1 MPLRL
6 KKRGD
11 IYHYSGT
18 VAGRRL
24 RGSTKTTLKDQAEF
38 IANEVERRYLQGH
51 RDPASVLTFAQAA
64 IQYRQIKGE
73 PRYLVLVEDYWKDK
87 LVKDI
92 TPGEVERAAHVLMPT
107 AKGSSRNRAVIAP
120 TLAVINNAAKR
131 GLCPRLKVERFP
143 VVAKRKEPATW
154 EWVQAFMEQAS
165 PHLGALCCFMFLTG
179 TRKGEAVGVL
189 WRDVDL
195 TNATVTIRMGKLG
208 GETRD
213 AHMPAALV
221 AALANIPSNREP
233 EAPVFVYSSSKT
245 FDEAWDN
252 VIKRAKIKRLTPHS
266 CRHGFA
272 TGLLHRGVDPVT
284 VAKLGGWKT
293 PALVLSTYGHALRDT
308 TVSNLLTGKPVSQSD
323 IDMPQ
328 VSVIKG

>member
-38 IANEVERRYLQGH
+38 IAHEVERRYLQGG

-64 IQYRQIKGE
+64 IEYRKVKGE
-73 PRYLVLVEDYWKDK
+73 PRFLVLVEDHWKDTP
-87 LVKDI
+87 VKEI
-92 TPGEVERAAHVLMPT
+92 TNGAVRRAAIELMPN
-107 AKGSSRNRAVIAP
+107 AQGASRNRAVIAP
-120 TLAVINNAAKR
+120 TLAVINNAAK
-131 GLCPRLKVERFP
+131 LDMCPRLKVDRFP
-143 VVAKRKEPATW
+143 VTARRKEPATW
-154 EWVQAFMEQAS
+154 EWVQAFMAHAS

-179 TRKGEAVGVL
+179 ARKGEAVGVL
-189 WRDVDL
+189 WRHVDL

-213 AHMPAALV
+213 AHMPAMLV

-233 EAPVFVYSSSKT
+233 DAPVFVYSNSKT

-252 VIKRAKIKRLTPHS
+252 VTKRAKIKRLTPHS

-293 PALVLSTYGHALRDT
+293 PALVFATYGHALRDT
-308 TVSNLLTGKPVSQSD
+308 TVSNLLIGKPVSQSD